1 MSADSQLM
9 TYLVRMVVPMRREFG
24 VALDVHQFVHDRA
37 YATAVINQ
45 ARGSVDPRLRD
56 YADNIEKRLL
66 LGPRA
71 ASAPAEVVAAPAQP
85 APLTSPGPL
94 ANAAAPAPAAAPA
107 SAAKTAPATE
117 ADLRARMMKKYTTG
131 LR

>member
-37 YATAVINQ
+37 YATEVINR
-45 ARGSVDPRLRD
+45 ARGSVDARLRD
-56 YADNIEKRLL
+56 YAEFIEKRLL

-71 ASAPAEVVAAPAQP
+71 ASAPAEPGARP
-85 APLTSPGPL
+85 APLAPTAPAPL
-94 ANAAAPAPAAAPA
+94 AVPEPAPAAPAAKA
-107 SAAKTAPATE
+107 SASE
-117 ADLRARMMKKYTTG
+117 AELRARMLKKYTTG

>member
-37 YATAVINQ
+37 YATEMINR
-45 ARGSVDPRLRD
+45 ARASVDPRLRD
-56 YADNIEKRLL
+56 YAENIQKRLL

-71 ASAPAEVVAAPAQP
+71 ASAPGDPVARPTQPAPPTAPAPLAGAEVAAPA
-85 APLTSPGPL
+85 
-94 ANAAAPAPAAAPA
+94 APAAAA
-107 SAAKTAPATE
+107 KAADSE
-117 ADLRARMMKKYTTG
+117 AELRARMLKKYTTG